1 MKTLIV
7 VAVGIAIVGG
17 GGFIALANEVGKF
30 CEEVNPYN
38 EQDSDDDIEAY
49 VEEINNNPHVF
60 CFNECCIYECP
71 KHKNNLVLDNQY
83 LYALMKDTIYCPYQE
98 EEYYDSEYQKI

>member
-1 MKTLIV
+1 MKIL
-7 VAVGIAIVGG
+7 VAAAVVGIFGG
-17 GGFIALANEVGKF
+17 MVLALANEVGKF

-38 EQDSDDDIEAY
+38 VYDEDDIEGY

-60 CFNECCIYECP
+60 CFNQCCIKECP
-71 KHKNNLVLDNQY
+71 KHKDNVVFDNQY

-98 EEYYDSEYQKI
+98 EEVYELETKTKE